1 MNARREGFTLIE
13 LLVVIS
19 IIAIL
24 MAVLMPA
31 LHKAKEQAQSA
42 ACQGNLKGFTLAV
55 QMYAQEYDDG
65 LPEPRSSYFRT
76 NETLPG
82 DVGSSTHRRWCNEDV
97 NLRYHP
103 EHGSAFFKYL
113 SNARSLICPTFR
125 RLAKSGYNQSDFD
138 NDIAT
143 GVANYNPWMNYTQN
157 AYLGPKNSPCSP
169 LVHKLMNVKDPANTF
184 TFADEGPFVEAGF
197 NTQGLNDT
205 ALFPIW
211 PSSDAAGWITKTGS
225 KWNVQP
231 GPDGIGT
238 FTDIIAGFHNA
249 PSGNRIAGKG
259 NCAFAD
265 GHVAAASRMDS
276 FPLSWPK

>member
-1 MNARREGFTLIE
+1 MARRKGFTLIE
-13 LLVVIS
+13 LLIV
-19 IIAIL
+19 IAIL
-24 MAVLMPA
+24 AVLMAILMPA
-31 LHKAKEQAQSA
+31 LRKAKEQGQSA

-65 LPEPRSSYFRT
+65 FPEPRSCYFYT
-76 NETLPG
+76 NSSLPG
-82 DVGSSTHRRWCNEDV
+82 DASSSTHRRWCNEDV

-103 EHGSAFFKYL
+103 EYGSTFFGYL
-113 SNARSLICPTFR
+113 SNVRSLICPTFKG
-125 RLAKSGYNQSDFD
+125 LAKSGYNQSDFD

-143 GVANYNPWMNYTQN
+143 GVTHYNPWMNYTQN
-157 AYLGPKNSPCSP
+157 AYLGPKNSPCNP
-169 LVHKLMNVKDPANTF
+169 LVHKLINVKHPATTF
-184 TFADEGPFVEAGF
+184 TFADEGPFVEPGF

-211 PSSDAAGWITKTGS
+211 PSSDAPAMVQKMGGA
-225 KWNVQP
+225 WNIKP

-238 FTDIIAGFHNA
+238 FTDIIAGYHSA

-265 GHVAAASRMDS
+265 GHVAPASRMDS
-276 FPLSWPK
+276 FPLAWPK

>member
-1 MNARREGFTLIE
+1 MNARRKGFTLIE
-13 LLVVIS
+13 LLVVVA

-31 LHKAKEQAQSA
+31 LRKAKEQAQSA

-65 LPEPRSSYFRT
+65 FPEARSSYFRT
-76 NETLPG
+76 NSALPG
-82 DVGSSTHRRWCNEDV
+82 DVSGGTHRRWCNEDV

-103 EHGSAFFKYL
+103 DYGSVFFGYL
-113 SNARSLICPTFR
+113 SNAKSLICPTFR

-143 GVANYNPWMNYTQN
+143 GVTNYNPWMNYTQN
-157 AYLGPKNSPCSP
+157 AYLGPKNSPTNP
-169 LVHKLMNVKDPANTF
+169 LVNKLMNIRIPAETF
-184 TFADEGPFVEAGF
+184 VFADEGPFVEPGY

-205 ALFPIW
+205 ALFPVH
-211 PSSDAAGWITKTGS
+211 PTSEAPNKVKQMGS
-225 KWNVQP
+225 KWNVKP

-276 FPLSWPK
+276 FPLAYPK

>member
-1 MNARREGFTLIE
+1 MNARRKGFTLIE
-13 LLVVIS
+13 LLVVVS

-24 MAVLMPA
+24 TAILMPA
-31 LHKAKEQAQSA
+31 LRKAKEQAHST
-42 ACQGNLKGFTLAV
+42 ACQGNLKGFTLAL

-65 LPEPRSSYFRT
+65 FPEPRSCYFRQ
-76 NETLPG
+76 NVVFPG
-82 DVGSSTHRRWCNEDV
+82 DVSDHRRWCNEDV

-103 EHGSAFFKYL
+103 EYGSVFFGYL
-113 SNARSLICPTFR
+113 SNVKSLICPTFR
-125 RLAKSGYNQSDFD
+125 RLAKSGYNQGDFD

-143 GVANYNPWMNYTQN
+143 GVTHYNPWMNYTQN
-157 AYLGPKNSPCSP
+157 AYLGPKNSPCMP
-169 LVHKLMNVKDPANTF
+169 LVYKLMNVKDPANTF
-184 TFADEGPFVEAGF
+184 TFADEGPFVEPGF

-211 PSSDAAGWITKTGS
+211 PTSDAPTWVTRMGG
-225 KWNVQP
+225 KWNVKP
-231 GPDGIGT
+231 GPDGIGA

-265 GHVAAASRMDS
+265 GHVAPASRMDS
-276 FPLSWPK
+276 FPLAYPK